1 MDYLQSNKSDNV
13 LVPKPVETYE
23 KEKVSFLA
31 QEEIVA
37 LANDMQ
43 EKGDELVRDII
54 LFMFLTG
61 VRYGEAAA
69 LEFEKVDFSNNTIL
83 VNATYDFNTKKLTT
97 VKTTGSNRTISVSD
111 NIIEIINK
119 QKSRH
124 KELGIETD
132 FIFTTNSGTPLMN
145 SYINKVLKRYM
156 PDKKLTTHIFR
167 HSHISFLAE
176 KGVPLKA
183 IMDRV
188 GHTDPDTTLKI
199 YSHTTINM
207 QDYIDKQTE
216 LISI

>member
-1 MDYLQSNKSDNV
+1 
-13 LVPKPVETYE
+13 
-23 KEKVSFLA
+23 
-31 QEEIVA
+31 
-37 LANDMQ
+37 
-43 EKGDELVRDII
+43 
-54 LFMFLTG
+54 MFLTG

-124 KELGIETD
+124 KELGIETE

-183 IMDRV
+183 IMERV